1 MATAGSTNAVL
12 HLLAIA
18 DEAGVALDIDEF
30 DAIGARTPVLASLK
44 PGGAWLAQD
53 FHRAGSTPALAAA
66 LLERG
71 LIDGDA
77 PTVSGRT
84 LAELAAPTRDP
95 QVVVGPGDEP
105 FKPGGALAVLR
116 GNLAPEGSVVK
127 LAGAERAL
135 HRGPARVFDGEA
147 AAHAAVLAGDVAE
160 GDVVVIRG
168 EGPAG
173 GPGMREML
181 AVTAAIVG
189 RGLGASVALVTDGR
203 FSGATRGLM
212 VGHVAPEA
220 ALGGPL
226 AHVREGDEILID
238 IAARALSLGVSD
250 EELAARAAGP
260 VAAWPAPPGRVFAK
274 YAASVGSA
282 SRGAVTR

>member
-1 MATAGSTNAVL
+1 MS
-12 HLLAIA
+12 
-18 DEAGVALDIDEF
+18 VA
-30 DAIGARTPVLASLK
+30 AR
-44 PGGAWLAQD
+44 
-53 FHRAGSTPALAAA
+53 PA
-66 LLERG
+66 
-71 LIDGDA
+71 
-77 PTVSGRT
+77 
-84 LAELAAPTRDP
+84 
-95 QVVVGPGDEP
+95 
-105 FKPGGALAVLR
+105 
-116 GNLAPEGSVVK
+116 
-127 LAGAERAL
+127 
-135 HRGPARVFDGEA
+135 
-147 AAHAAVLAGDVAE
+147 
-160 GDVVVIRG
+160 VVVIRG

-238 IAARALSLGVSD
+238 VAARALSLGVSD

-260 VAAWPAPPGRVFAK
+260 VAAWPAPTGRVFAK